1 MPTYLAFL
9 RAVNVGGRMV
19 KMAALREHLAENGF
33 SDVATFIASGNV
45 RVTCRLR
52 STAKVESQLES
63 VFGDWL
69 DFDVPTMVRTPD
81 QMRDLY
87 AAGAQLTSPLN
98 EKSRHYAAFLR
109 DKPTADAA
117 DRLHA
122 WDEPGER
129 VTVVGREVHLW
140 LSSERPKLTNSRMER
155 IADTVATA
163 RDWNTVAKLAT
174 TWC

>member
-52 STAKVESQLES
+52 STAKVEKQLEE
-63 VFGDWL
+63 VLVDWL
-69 DFDVPTMVRTPD
+69 DFEVPTMVRTP
-81 QMRDLY
+81 QQVLDLY
-87 AAGAQLTSPLN
+87 AAGQRLASPLTG
-98 EKSRHYAAFLR
+98 KSRHYAAFLR
-109 DKPTADAA
+109 DKPSEDAA
-117 DRLHA
+117 ERLHA

-129 VTVVGREVHLW
+129 ATVVGREVHLW

-163 RDWNTVAKLAT
+163 RDWKTVVKLAT
-174 TWC
+174 NWC